1 MSAVMLPSGN
11 EDAELHRLTQE
22 GALPQRRVVCR
33 KLEPFHVSLIIF
45 LGRAWDA
52 VTDPAVGFLVSKS
65 PRRKYGKLVPWI
77 ACSMP
82 FGVLCYCM
90 MWSTLSDATPTSLKF
105 LWYLLMYSF
114 FQTCMTCHHVPYS
127 SLTMFLGGT
136 QRDRDSATAYRM
148 GMEVF
153 STLLGSGIQGQI
165 VGSYHARMMNS
176 CYVSNETQPNTSTYS
191 LTDSLENI
199 RRAYVFASLVLG
211 SIYCL
216 SCLILIFG
224 VREEPGPLSPLGKV
238 ELPFAS
244 CLRMIVGHKPY
255 IQLLCGFLFASLAFQ
270 VRDLPWQEESLGDE
284 MSGQVIQTVN
294 LGPPARNISMLLS
307 QITQGIFAF
316 FCTHAAGLAGKFQH
330 LVLIMLVS
338 EPQAELPHGG
348 VDPWVTPAL
357 EHEQLSL
364 IESCAAVSA
373 HQQGHHPD
381 RDSPLVHSSGH
392 SFPLC
397 SLLAVV
403 FGEIR
408 KENSSVT
415 GPSADH
421 PSPGSHHPGDAQ
433 LPGLRLPGDR
443 GRLQHGCALP
453 FTMVHAARYGGRLHA
468 EEPQLPQPGGS
479 LLLVLRLLQQVCRW
493 PCHGGIDAEFTTSGT
508 VRQPRINP
516 GLKWVSSSGRTRICC
531 AVRMCC
537 CQGKS
542 SLPVVFCSLSQ
553 RPVLHPDPF
562 PLPAG
567 RHGTGRGSCC
577 SPSPATSPELLSP
590 GLGLASL
597 LAGPDRSGQGRSML
611 SFWER
616 LQCQGGRAH
625 ASPRAVLTHTGVW
638 RCHLTLWESMHKEH
652 RDCF

>member
-33 KLEPFHVSLIIF
+33 KEKPGLPLCRKVCYAVGGIPYQMTGNALGFFLQIFLLDVVQLEPFHVSLIIF

-176 CYVSNETQPNTSTYS
+176 CYVPNETLPNASTYS

-224 VREEPGPLSPLGKV
+224 VREEPGKVHFDAVWRVPSGSGWRGWGCRGRCEAEGAGHLCGGWFSGCGAQKHNTYLDTETLLSLCWQHPAAAEERGDALEEGRLQLAWEILWGAVGLGRGPQLTASHGAGLANTQPAELRGPARARSAKRQNPAWPLSPLGKV

-255 IQLLCGFLFASLAFQ
+255 THLLCGFLFASLAF
-270 VRDLPWQEESLGDE
+270 
-284 MSGQVIQTVN
+284 
-294 LGPPARNISMLLS
+294 

-330 LVLIMLVS
+330 LVLIMLVTAS
-338 EPQAELPHGG
+338 LSIPFWQWFLGRFGKKTAASLGLALII
-348 VDPWVTPAL
+348 PAL
-357 EHEQLSL
+357 VAITQVMHNFLAFVFLVIVAGCSMAVLYLLPWSMLPDTVDDFMLRNPSCLNLEALFYSFYVFFNKFAGGLAVGVSTLSL
-364 IESCAAVSA
+364 HFAGYHAGDCTYN
-373 HQQGHHPD
+373 
-381 RDSPLVHSSGH
+381 HSVI
-392 SFPLC
+392 LALQ
-397 SLLAVV
+397 LLMAPVP
-403 FGEIR
+403 I
-408 KENSSVT
+408 
-415 GPSADH
+415 
-421 PSPGSHHPGDAQ
+421 
-433 LPGLRLPGDR
+433 
-443 GRLQHGCALP
+443 
-453 FTMVHAARYGGRLHA
+453 
-468 EEPQLPQPGGS
+468 S
-479 LLLVLRLLQQVCRW
+479 LLLIAIIIFL
-493 PCHGGIDAEFTTSGT
+493 
-508 VRQPRINP
+508 
-516 GLKWVSSSGRTRICC
+516 
-531 AVRMCC
+531 
-537 CQGKS
+537 
-542 SLPVVFCSLSQ
+542 
-553 RPVLHPDPF
+553 LHPIDEERRKQMRMEME
-562 PLPAG
+562 AMG
-567 RHGTGRGSCC
+567 HQVQCGSR
-577 SPSPATSPELLSP
+577 E
-590 GLGLASL
+590 
-597 LAGPDRSGQGRSML
+597 
-611 SFWER
+611 
-616 LQCQGGRAH
+616 
-625 ASPRAVLTHTGVW
+625 
-638 RCHLTLWESMHKEH
+638 
-652 RDCF
+652 

>member
-1 MSAVMLPSGN
+1 MSAVILPSGN

-22 GALPQRRVVCR
+22 GAIPQRRVVCR
-33 KLEPFHVSLIIF
+33 KEKPGLPLCRKVCYAVGGIPYQMTGNALGFFLQIFLLDVVQLEPFHVSLIIF

-82 FGVLCYCM
+82 FGVVCYCM

-176 CYVSNETQPNTSTYS
+176 CYVSNESLPNNSTYS

-244 CLRMIVGHKPY
+244 CLRMIMGHKPY
-255 IQLLCGFLFASLAFQ
+255 TQLLCGFLFASLAFQ

-294 LGPPARNISMLLS
+294 LGLPARNISMLLS

-357 EHEQLSL
+357 KHEQLSL

-373 HQQGHHPD
+373 HQQGHHQTDTPLWFSPQVTASLSIPFWQWFLGRFGKKTAASLGLALIIPALVAITQVRHNFLAFVFLVIVAGCSMAVLYLLPWSMLPD
-381 RDSPLVHSSGH
+381 TVDDFMLRNPSCLNLEALFY
-392 SFPLC
+392 SFYVFFNKFAGG
-397 SLLAVV
+397 LAVGV
-403 FGEIR
+403 STLSLHFAGYHAGDCTY
-408 KENSSVT
+408 NHSVIL
-415 GPSADH
+415 AL
-421 PSPGSHHPGDAQ
+421 Q
-433 LPGLRLPGDR
+433 LLMAPIPI
-443 GRLQHGCALP
+443 
-453 FTMVHAARYGGRLHA
+453 
-468 EEPQLPQPGGS
+468 S
-479 LLLVLRLLQQVCRW
+479 LLLIAIIIFL
-493 PCHGGIDAEFTTSGT
+493 
-508 VRQPRINP
+508 
-516 GLKWVSSSGRTRICC
+516 
-531 AVRMCC
+531 
-537 CQGKS
+537 
-542 SLPVVFCSLSQ
+542 
-553 RPVLHPDPF
+553 LHPIDEERRKQMRMEME
-562 PLPAG
+562 AMG
-567 RHGTGRGSCC
+567 HQVQCGSR
-577 SPSPATSPELLSP
+577 E
-590 GLGLASL
+590 
-597 LAGPDRSGQGRSML
+597 
-611 SFWER
+611 
-616 LQCQGGRAH
+616 
-625 ASPRAVLTHTGVW
+625 
-638 RCHLTLWESMHKEH
+638 
-652 RDCF
+652 

>member
-33 KLEPFHVSLIIF
+33 KEKPGLPLCRKVCYAVGGIPYQMTGNALGFFLQIFLLDVVQLEPFHVSLIIF

-330 LVLIMLVS
+330 LVLIMLVT
-338 EPQAELPHGG
+338 A
-348 VDPWVTPAL
+348 
-357 EHEQLSL
+357 
-364 IESCAAVSA
+364 
-373 HQQGHHPD
+373 
-381 RDSPLVHSSGH
+381 
-392 SFPLC
+392 
-397 SLLAVV
+397 
-403 FGEIR
+403 
-408 KENSSVT
+408 
-415 GPSADH
+415 
-421 PSPGSHHPGDAQ
+421 
-433 LPGLRLPGDR
+433 
-443 GRLQHGCALP
+443 
-453 FTMVHAARYGGRLHA
+453 
-468 EEPQLPQPGGS
+468 
-479 LLLVLRLLQQVCRW
+479 
-493 PCHGGIDAEFTTSGT
+493 
-508 VRQPRINP
+508 
-516 GLKWVSSSGRTRICC
+516 
-531 AVRMCC
+531 
-537 CQGKS
+537 
-542 SLPVVFCSLSQ
+542 SLS
-553 RPVLHPDPF
+553 VPF
-562 PLPAG
+562 WQWFLG
-567 RHGTGRGSCC
+567 RFGKKTAAS
-577 SPSPATSPELLSP
+577 
-590 GLGLASL
+590 LGLALIIPALVAITQVMHNFLAFVFLVIVAGCSMAVLYL
-597 LAGPDRSGQGRSML
+597 LPWSML
-611 SFWER
+611 PDTVDDFMLRNPSCLNLEALFYSFYVFFNKFAGGLAMGVSTLS
-616 LQCQGGRAH
+616 LQHQVQCGSR
-625 ASPRAVLTHTGVW
+625 
-638 RCHLTLWESMHKEH
+638 E
-652 RDCF
+652 

>member
-33 KLEPFHVSLIIF
+33 KEKPGLPLCRKVCYAVGGIPYQMTGNALGFFLQIFLLDVVQLEPFHVSLIIF

-270 VRDLPWQEESLGDE
+270 
-284 MSGQVIQTVN
+284 
-294 LGPPARNISMLLS
+294 
-307 QITQGIFAF
+307 ITQGIFAF

-330 LVLIMLVS
+330 LVLIMLVTAS
-338 EPQAELPHGG
+338 LSVPFWQWFLGRFGKKTAASLGLALII
-348 VDPWVTPAL
+348 PAL
-357 EHEQLSL
+357 VAITQVMHNFLAFVFLVIVAGCSMAVLYLLPWSMLPDTVDDFMLRNPSCLNLEALFYSFYVFFNKFAGGLAMGVSTLSL
-364 IESCAAVSA
+364 HFAGYHAGDCTHNQSVILAL
-373 HQQGHHPD
+373 Q
-381 RDSPLVHSSGH
+381 
-392 SFPLC
+392 
-397 SLLAVV
+397 LLMAPVP
-403 FGEIR
+403 I
-408 KENSSVT
+408 
-415 GPSADH
+415 
-421 PSPGSHHPGDAQ
+421 
-433 LPGLRLPGDR
+433 
-443 GRLQHGCALP
+443 
-453 FTMVHAARYGGRLHA
+453 
-468 EEPQLPQPGGS
+468 S
-479 LLLVLRLLQQVCRW
+479 LLLIAIIIFL
-493 PCHGGIDAEFTTSGT
+493 
-508 VRQPRINP
+508 
-516 GLKWVSSSGRTRICC
+516 
-531 AVRMCC
+531 
-537 CQGKS
+537 
-542 SLPVVFCSLSQ
+542 
-553 RPVLHPDPF
+553 LHPIDEERRKQMRMEME
-562 PLPAG
+562 AMG
-567 RHGTGRGSCC
+567 HQVQCGSR
-577 SPSPATSPELLSP
+577 E
-590 GLGLASL
+590 
-597 LAGPDRSGQGRSML
+597 
-611 SFWER
+611 
-616 LQCQGGRAH
+616 
-625 ASPRAVLTHTGVW
+625 
-638 RCHLTLWESMHKEH
+638 
-652 RDCF
+652 